1 MSYGSSFP
9 DSYRE
14 AGVYVGRI
22 IRGEKAG
29 DLPIIQPTRFELA
42 INSKTARALG
52 LTIPPGVLAIADE
65 VIEQGRMSAYGT
77 KRTFWSRS
85 GMPGFGGRADI
96 AN

>member
-29 DLPIIQPTRFELA
+29 DLPIIQPARFELA

-65 VIEQGRMSAYGT
+65 VIE
-77 KRTFWSRS
+77 
-85 GMPGFGGRADI
+85 
-96 AN
+96 